1 MEHAGEDAE
10 YIDTYKTSGGNEVLA
25 VLISGEIFVDFFES
39 FDCDADSPSPSLAG
53 FFEGQN
59 LAASADFPG
68 SANSFDPRAFDAS
81 FSGPTASKTSNG

>member
-39 FDCDADSPSPSLAG
+39 FDCDADSPLQSLAG

-59 LAASADFPG
+59 HVPSPPLHMNQVRGLLSIGFMPE
-68 SANSFDPRAFDAS
+68 S
-81 FSGPTASKTSNG
+81 